1 MCTSVPWPALTCK
14 PGEKGA
20 LKAQRKGRPKAQRK
34 GRPKAQRKD
43 LARGHTADYI
53 IDVSI
58 RLKIILTVVPLI
70 IATLTLTGISSFF
83 SATNGITRIAKDFL
97 GFKADELEN
106 QAQSQWGLLVENNL
120 SDKPEMVGATQA
132 AVRGYAES
140 ILRSPT
146 EVILALDKDGNL
158 AMATGDMKL
167 QPDELPALLKL
178 ITAKNT
184 ELNTIRMGGHDR
196 VTKGFWF
203 DPFGWYLMVTEERS
217 TFYNQVNEI
226 TQRSAIILAGAILLA
241 VLLMLLFAQYLT
253 RPLTRVANTMK
264 NIIATNDLSQRVV
277 VEYKDEIGGLAQT
290 FNLMVGELER
300 AYGQIK
306 GFAFKAVLA
315 QKREQKIR
323 NIFQKYVPN
332 EVIDQFFANPD
343 KMLVGENRVLSVL
356 FSDIRSFTSISE
368 RMAPDDLVESL
379 NRYFNVMVDIIMNKG
394 GIVDKYIGD
403 AIMAFFGAPVKHED
417 DALKSVMAGLEMDDA
432 LTGFNARQKAAGKP
446 EWQIGVGI
454 NFGEVTVGNIGTE
467 KKMDYTV
474 IGDMVNLASRLE
486 GLTKQYH
493 QRLIISETLQEK
505 VKDTVPW
512 RLLDYVA
519 VKGKK
524 EGVKIYSAK
533 LKLEGTE
540 REAWDM
546 HNAAMDDYYGRHFAT
561 AARKFQDVGRMLPDD
576 FASTLLRDR
585 CLLYDKD
592 PPPENWDRVEVMKS
606 K

>member
-1 MCTSVPWPALTCK
+1 MA
-14 PGEKGA
+14 
-20 LKAQRKGRPKAQRK
+20 
-34 GRPKAQRKD
+34 
-43 LARGHTADYI
+43 LARGRRAGYI
-53 IDVSI
+53 MEVSI

-120 SDKPEMVGATQA
+120 SDKQEMIGATRA
-132 AVRGYAES
+132 AHRGYAAS

-146 EVILALDKDGNL
+146 EVILAMDKDGNL
-158 AMATGDMKL
+158 AMATGDIKL
-167 QPDELPALLKL
+167 QPDELPALKKL

-184 ELNTIRMGGHDR
+184 ELNTVRMGGHDR
-196 VTKGFWF
+196 VSKGFWF

-241 VLLMLLFAQYLT
+241 VALMLLFAQYLT
-253 RPLTRVANTMK
+253 RPLTRVAGTMR

-343 KMLVGENRVLSVL
+343 KMLVGENRFLSVL
-356 FSDIRSFTSISE
+356 FSDIRSFTTISE
-368 RMAPDDLVESL
+368 KMAPDDLVESL
-379 NRYFNVMVDIIMNKG
+379 NRYFNVMVDIIMSKG

-432 LTGFNARQKAAGKP
+432 LAGFNSRQKAAGKP

-524 EGVKIYSAK
+524 EGVKIYTAK
-533 LKLEGTE
+533 LKLEGAE

-546 HNAAMDDYYGRHFAT
+546 HNAAMDDYYGRRFGT
-561 AARKFQDVGRMLPDD
+561 AARKFEDVGRMLPDD
-576 FASTLLRDR
+576 FASALLRDR
-585 CLLYDKD
+585 CRLYEKD

>member
-1 MCTSVPWPALTCK
+1 VN
-14 PGEKGA
+14 
-20 LKAQRKGRPKAQRK
+20 
-34 GRPKAQRKD
+34 
-43 LARGHTADYI
+43 
-53 IDVSI
+53 VSI

-132 AVRGYAES
+132 AIRGYAGS

-158 AMATGDMKL
+158 AMATGDITL
-167 QPDELPALLKL
+167 HPDELPALQKL
-178 ITAKNT
+178 ITSKNT
-184 ELNTIRMGGHDR
+184 ELNTVRMGGQDR

-241 VLLMLLFAQYLT
+241 VFLMLLFAGYLT
-253 RPLTRVANTMK
+253 RPLTKVAGTMR
-264 NIIATNDLSQRVV
+264 NIIATNDLSQRVI

-290 FNLMVGELER
+290 FNLMVGELEK

-306 GFAFKAVLA
+306 GYAFKAVLA

-343 KMLVGENRVLSVL
+343 KMLVGKNADLSVL
-356 FSDIRSFTSISE
+356 FSDIRSFTTISE
-368 RMAPDDLVESL
+368 GMAPDDLVESL
-379 NRYFNVMVDIIMNKG
+379 NRYFNVMVDIIMLRN

-403 AIMAFFGAPVKHED
+403 AIMAFFGAPVKRED
-417 DALKSVMAGLEMDDA
+417 DALQSVKAGLEMEAGLAD
-432 LTGFNARQKAAGKP
+432 FNARQKAAGKP
-446 EWQIGVGI
+446 QWQIGVGI
-454 NFGEVTVGNIGTE
+454 HFGEATIGNIGTE

-493 QRLIISETLQEK
+493 QRLIISETLQER

-512 RLLDYVA
+512 RHLDSVA
-519 VKGKK
+519 VKGKT

-533 LKLEGTE
+533 LSLDGTE
-540 REAWDM
+540 REAWAM
-546 HNAAMDDYYGRHFAT
+546 HNAAMQEYYPGRHFAS
-561 AARKFQDVGRMLPDD
+561 AARKFEDVGRMLPDD

-585 CLLYDKD
+585 CLLYEKD
-592 PPPENWDRVEVMKS
+592 PPPLDWDGVEIMKS

>member
-1 MCTSVPWPALTCK
+1 
-14 PGEKGA
+14 
-20 LKAQRKGRPKAQRK
+20 
-34 GRPKAQRKD
+34 
-43 LARGHTADYI
+43 
-53 IDVSI
+53 
-58 RLKIILTVVPLI
+58 VVPLI

-83 SATNGITRIAKDFL
+83 SATNGITRIAKEFL

-120 SDKPEMVGATQA
+120 SDKPEMIAATRA
-132 AVRGYAES
+132 AIQGYAQS

-158 AMATGDMKL
+158 AMATADMTL
-167 QPDELPALLKL
+167 QAGELPALLKL
-178 ITAKNT
+178 IAGKNT
-184 ELNTIRMGGHDR
+184 ELNTVRIGGQDR

-203 DPFGWYLMVTEERS
+203 DPFGWYLAVTEQRS

-241 VLLMLLFAQYLT
+241 VLLMLLFAGYLT
-253 RPLTRVANTMK
+253 RPLTKVAGTMK
-264 NIIATNDLSQRVV
+264 NIIATNDLSQRVI

-306 GFAFKAVLA
+306 GYAFKAVLA

-343 KMLVGENRVLSVL
+343 KMLVGKNADLSVL
-356 FSDIRSFTSISE
+356 FSDIRSFTTISE
-368 RMAPDDLVESL
+368 GMAPDDLVESL
-379 NRYFNVMVDIIMNKG
+379 NRYFNVMVDIIMLRN

-403 AIMAFFGAPVKHED
+403 AIMAFFGAPVKRED
-417 DALKSVMAGLEMDDA
+417 DALQSVKAGLEMEAGLAD
-432 LTGFNARQKAAGKP
+432 FNARQKAAGKP
-446 EWQIGVGI
+446 QWQIGVGI
-454 NFGEVTVGNIGTE
+454 HFGEATIGNIGTE

-512 RLLDYVA
+512 RHLDSVA
-519 VKGKK
+519 VKGKT

-533 LKLEGTE
+533 LSLDGTE
-540 REAWDM
+540 REAWAM
-546 HNAAMDDYYGRHFAT
+546 HNAAMLEYYPGRHFAS
-561 AARKFQDVGRMLPDD
+561 AARKFEDVGRMLPDD
-576 FASTLLRDR
+576 FASKLLRDR
-585 CLLYDKD
+585 CMLYEKD
-592 PPPENWDRVEVMKS
+592 PPPADWDGVEIMKS